1 MKRTFCLALFGLILT
16 TVTTAQ
22 ESITW
27 KEKYMKVNAM
37 VTWGDVIYIKGERY
51 LMTPSVI
58 ESYENVN
65 PGIYGDMLFFTSGG
79 QRYFDWAFDVNLYNL
94 PEEEKAK
101 LQGLPTSLEGALDAL
116 EADYAFLTEGGV
128 FPEELIKNFI
138 KTKRDE
144 CRQLAA
150 IPHPAEFDK
159 YYNL

>member
-1 MKRTFCLALFGLILT
+1 MAGLDGVKNKIDPH
-16 TVTTAQ
+16 A
-22 ESITW
+22 
-27 KEKYMKVNAM
+27 NG
-37 VTWGDVIYIKGERY
+37 WG
-51 LMTPSVI
+51 P
-58 ESYENVN
+58 
-65 PGIYGDMLFFTSGG
+65 
-79 QRYFDWAFDVNLYNL
+79 FDVNLYNL

-116 EADYAFLTEGGV
+116 EADYGFLMEGGV

-150 IPHPAEFDK
+150 VPHPAEFDK